1 MISIAMVFIAFLS
14 GSFPFSVWLG
24 KLLLGVDVRQ
34 VGDGNP
40 GAANVFRVG
49 NKFVGVLS
57 LILDISKAAAPV
69 GIAYFNMGIRGPLMA
84 LIAIAPILGHVFSPF
99 LRFRGGKAIAAAFGV
114 WIGLT
119 IWKVSLP
126 AVVGALIGIA
136 LFTPPGW
143 SVLLAL
149 STILLVLLT
158 WLPEP
163 LLLTVWCAQTLL
175 LAWTHR
181 IDLRP
186 GIHLRPWLVKLLLR
200 IKGRRFS

>member
-1 MISIAMVFIAFLS
+1 MTSIAMVFIAFLS
-14 GSFPFSVWLG
+14 GSIPFSFWLG
-24 KLLLGVDVRQ
+24 KLLLRADVRQ
-34 VGDGNP
+34 YGNGNP
-40 GAANVFRVG
+40 GAANVFRTG

-57 LILDISKAAAPV
+57 LTLDISKAAAPV
-69 GIAYFNMGIRGPLMA
+69 GIAYFNIGIRGPLMA
-84 LIAIAPILGHVFSPF
+84 LIAIAPILGHIFSPF
-99 LRFRGGKAIAAAFGV
+99 LRFRGGKAIAAALGV

-126 AVVGALIGIA
+126 AVIGALVGIA

-143 SVLLAL
+143 SVLLAM

-181 IDLRP
+181 IDLRQ
-186 GIHLRPWLVKLLLR
+186 GIHLRPWLKKVFVRLR
-200 IKGRRFS
+200 G